1 MVTVPVTSGECER
14 SFSSLR
20 RLKTYMRSTMQQERL
35 TSLALLAIHRGFNHD
50 IESIVSKFAMNRPR
64 KIALV
69 NILATDG

>member
-1 MVTVPVTSGECER
+1 MVTVPVTSGEFER

-20 RLKTYMRSTMQQERL
+20 RLKTYKGSTIQQL
-35 TSLALLAIHRGFNHD
+35 TSLALLTIHQDFNHAV
-50 IESIVSKFAMNRPR
+50 ESIVSKFAMNRPR